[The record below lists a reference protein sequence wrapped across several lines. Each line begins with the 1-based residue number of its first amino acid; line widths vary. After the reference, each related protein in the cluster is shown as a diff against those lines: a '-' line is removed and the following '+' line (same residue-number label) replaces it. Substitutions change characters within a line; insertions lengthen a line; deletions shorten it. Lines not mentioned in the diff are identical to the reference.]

1 VAHADGQ
8 GYRPLAEPGRDAP
21 ASKLLACSS
30 SHGST
35 EPTAPVSGPIRSRHP
50 LSLASRPSPSIIA
63 ALPIARHHDVTVGCQ
78 DRRLMRRPI
87 RSVLFGLA
95 MLAVV
100 GCGSTVA
107 PASSPGQPGAST
119 ATSVQP
125 GPSTSGQPAWTQTA
139 WATASLTDVRTGETF
154 RVADLAGRTVF
165 IETMAV
171 WCVSCAIQQQAAVEA
186 LSMLDREKVTW
197 IALDVDPGETADQL
211 AAYADDRGFDF
222 TYALAGPTLSRA
234 LSDAFG
240 AVVLS
245 PPSTPVIVVGTDG
258 QVTMTEIG
266 QKDPDRLLELATAH
280 GA

>member
-1 VAHADGQ
+1 MRSPISSA
-8 GYRPLAEPGRDAP
+8 
-21 ASKLLACSS
+21 LL
-30 SHGST
+30 GL
-35 EPTAPVSGPIRSRHP
+35 VV
-50 LSLASRPSPSIIA
+50 LS
-63 ALPIARHHDVTVGCQ
+63 
-78 DRRLMRRPI
+78 
-87 RSVLFGLA
+87 
-95 MLAVV
+95 VV
-100 GCGSTVA
+100 GCGSTA
-107 PASSPGQPGAST
+107 GPASSPGQPGAST

-125 GPSTSGQPAWTQTA
+125 GRSTAPSGAPDAPKSGPQGDSTQPSVAPSPPAWTQTA

-154 RVADLAGRTVF
+154 RIADLAGRTVF